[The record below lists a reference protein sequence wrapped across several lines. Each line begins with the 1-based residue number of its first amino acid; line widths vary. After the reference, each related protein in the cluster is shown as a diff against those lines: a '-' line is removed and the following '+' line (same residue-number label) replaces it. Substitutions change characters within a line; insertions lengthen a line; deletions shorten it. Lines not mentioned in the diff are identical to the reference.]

1 LSTHKLRRQKQELII
16 WALLVLSYGVACLIL
31 LFGFLYDV
39 SRTPE
44 RLLATSGFVVGGL
57 LALYAMLLSALSKVQ
72 EEPEKTKTRAR
83 LKVALGLLLF
93 VCAIHLLALL
103 LKYSEVIQ

>member
-1 LSTHKLRRQKQELII
+1 MSTHKLGRQKQQLTI
-16 WALLVLSYGVACLIL
+16 WGLLVLSYGVACLIL
-31 LFGFLYDV
+31 LFGFLHDV

-44 RLLATSGFVVGGL
+44 RLLATSEFVVGGL
-57 LALYAMLLSALSKVQ
+57 LALYAMLLSALSKAQ

-83 LKVALGLLLF
+83 FKVALGLFLF

-103 LKYSEVIQ
+103 LKYSGVIQ

>member
-1 LSTHKLRRQKQELII
+1 
-16 WALLVLSYGVACLIL
+16 
-31 LFGFLYDV
+31 
-39 SRTPE
+39 
-44 RLLATSGFVVGGL
+44 
-57 LALYAMLLSALSKVQ
+57 MLLSALSKVQ